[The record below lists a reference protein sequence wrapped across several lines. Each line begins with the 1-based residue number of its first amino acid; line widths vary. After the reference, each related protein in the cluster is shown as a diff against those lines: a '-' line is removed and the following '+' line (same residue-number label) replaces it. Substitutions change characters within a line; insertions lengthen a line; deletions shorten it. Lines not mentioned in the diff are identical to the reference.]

1 MKQSINQK
9 RKSRCIHKFSVVE
22 ININFYNAWR
32 EILFGDVYNR
42 LSNPNEKVGD
52 KGQEK
57 GRKKDGFE
65 MRGLKNNHSHCTA
78 SREEEKKN
86 KKRIKRHSC
95 ITKYKFEIDDEV
107 PRTTSHFLIFLFL
120 LFFPYSGIYLFQNAF
135 PFCIRK
141 RRRKKNSICFSKP
154 PKNG

>member
-1 MKQSINQK
+1 MLGERFYLATFITASATPTKKLETRGK
-9 RKSRCIHKFSVVE
+9 RK
-22 ININFYNAWR
+22 
-32 EILFGDVYNR
+32 G
-42 LSNPNEKVGD
+42 G
-52 KGQEK
+52 
-57 GRKKDGFE
+57 KKDGFE

-78 SREEEKKN
+78 PREEGKKC
-86 KKRIKRHSC
+86 IKRHSC

-141 RRRKKNSICFSKP
+141 KEKEKKNSICFSKP

>member
-1 MKQSINQK
+1 
-9 RKSRCIHKFSVVE
+9 
-22 ININFYNAWR
+22 
-32 EILFGDVYNR
+32 
-42 LSNPNEKVGD
+42 
-52 KGQEK
+52 
-57 GRKKDGFE
+57 

-78 SREEEKKN
+78 PREEGKKMH
-86 KKRIKRHSC
+86 KKTQLHC

-141 RRRKKNSICFSKP
+141 NEEEKKTQFVFQNPRRTDK
-154 PKNG
+154 